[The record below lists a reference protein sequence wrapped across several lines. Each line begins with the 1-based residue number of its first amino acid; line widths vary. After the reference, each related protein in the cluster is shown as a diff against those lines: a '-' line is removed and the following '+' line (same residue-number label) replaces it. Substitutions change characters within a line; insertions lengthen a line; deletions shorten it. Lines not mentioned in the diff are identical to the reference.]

1 MGMTVNRIIPL
12 TDRGVLAIQGPDTR
26 SFLQGIVTNDVARVD
41 RTRSIYA
48 ALLTPQGKFL
58 FDFFLHDDGDNGIL
72 LETRADRLAD
82 LARRLTMYK
91 LRSKATIEDV
101 SDRLTVTAL
110 IGEAAPAAA
119 RLYPGPG
126 NAWRNG
132 DTLACIDP
140 RLAALGVRML
150 HPATTPVSHDG
161 FVVGTLDDYQAHR
174 LALAVPE
181 GGSDVLVEKSFILE
195 SNFEELNAV
204 DFSKGCY
211 VGQELTARTKFRGTI
226 RRRLF
231 GVTADG
237 ALPPPGTPITAGT
250 AEIGEM
256 RSASDGRG
264 IALIRTDRLEEAGSG
279 AALLAGD
286 VAITAVKPDWAAF

>member
-1 MGMTVNRIIPL
+1 MGMTANRIIPL
-12 TDRGVLAIQGPDTR
+12 TDRGVLAIHGPETR
-26 SFLQGIVTNDVARVD
+26 SFLQGIITNDIAKVD

-58 FDFFLHDDGDNGIL
+58 FDFILHDDGGDGVL
-72 LETRADRLAD
+72 LEAQADRLGD

-91 LRSKATIEDV
+91 LRSKAVIEDV
-101 SDRLTVTAL
+101 SASMAVTAL
-110 IGEAAPAAA
+110 IGGDGPAAA
-119 RLYPGPG
+119 KLYPGAG

-132 DTLACIDP
+132 DTVACIDP
-140 RLAALGVRML
+140 RLAALGVRIV
-150 HPATTPVSHDG
+150 HPAATPLARDG
-161 FVVGTLDDYQAHR
+161 FAPGTLEDYQAHR

-204 DFSKGCY
+204 DFNKGCY

-231 GVTADG
+231 GVTAEG
-237 ALPPPGTPITAGT
+237 ALPPPGTPITAGS

-256 RSASDGRG
+256 RSARDGIG
-264 IALIRTDRLEEAGSG
+264 IALIRTDRLEEAG
-279 AALLAGD
+279 ADTPLHAGD
-286 VAITAVKPDWAAF
+286 VTITAHKPAWAAF